1 MKTTKNV
8 LFVHYGDDWL
18 RGSEQCLLDL
28 ITNIDRLRFTPFI
41 LTNNPALHDEIIAM
55 GIHSELES
63 FSILLGWSAPRFNVR
78 AWFHQV
84 NSAKAYIAKAD
95 IDLIHVNS
103 GAPCQWMYTV
113 AKVTNTPMVTQ
124 LHSDYL
130 ARDRVTL
137 GLHYSPRI
145 IAVSKA
151 ITHQLVKDGF
161 PQERLSIVHN
171 GIDVE
176 RLDKQAVVDVN
187 KVLNIPEDSLTFA
200 TVGSLIHRKGVDRL
214 LLALRHLVLEYPN
227 VHLVII
233 GDGPQREN
241 LEQQADYLYLSD
253 NAHFVGEQRH
263 VMGWLKGVNGFVSGA
278 RQEAFGLVVAEAALA
293 GLPVIAPFEGGIP
306 EILTHKKNAIF
317 YKNNGTAPIVN
328 AMRAVVRNPNSS
340 KAVGELAREHILET
354 HTAVHN
360 AREIEKVY
368 LQILSEDFQTTTSI
382 WQATSPIR
390 TFVASRFA

>member
-28 ITNIDRLRFTPFI
+28 ITNIDRVRFTPFV
-41 LTNNPALHDEIIAM
+41 LTNNPSLHEEVLSL
-55 GIHSELES
+55 GIHSELEE
-63 FSILLGWSAPRFNVR
+63 FSILLGWKAPRFSVR
-78 AWFHQV
+78 SWFEQV
-84 NSAKAYIAKAD
+84 KSAKAYIAKAE

-124 LHSDYL
+124 LHSDYS

-137 GLHYSPRI
+137 GLHFSPHI

-151 ITHQLVKDGF
+151 ITHQLVKDGY

-176 RLDKQAVVDVN
+176 RLEKQPKIDVN
-187 KVLNIPEDSLTFA
+187 KALNIDENSFTFA

-214 LLALRHLVLEYPN
+214 LLALRHLILEYPH
-227 VHLVII
+227 VHLVVI

-241 LEQQADYLYLSD
+241 LEQQADYLHLSD
-253 NAHFVGEQRH
+253 NVHFVGEQRH

-317 YKNNGTAPIVN
+317 YKNNSTAPIVN
-328 AMRAVVRNPNSS
+328 AMRAVVRNPNSA
-340 KAVGELAREHILET
+340 KTVGSMARQHILDT

-360 AREIEKVY
+360 ARGIEKVY
-368 LQILSEDFQTTTSI
+368 SQVMSETRQPTTTV
-382 WQATSPIR
+382 WQAMSPIR
-390 TFVASRFA
+390 TFLSNRIA